1 VITFAVIGQN
11 EERRLAVALGQAL
24 AAAGGEDRVWFVDSA
39 STDGSAAVAA
49 CLGVEVL
56 SARAGKG
63 RAVAAAL
70 ERCDEGYLCTIDADI
85 DSSERNIPRTLAEAL
100 VEQGA
105 DMVVADFVWPEKRAL
120 VTTPAVYRRLVGALF
135 PELLDLYPVPLCGF
149 RIFDVS
155 LPVLPLP
162 PGFGV
167 ETHLNLAVPLS
178 GGKVGIAD
186 LGTYHGPARAKP
198 TLGLE
203 VGAAVL
209 DLAVRHGRLDRTVRP
224 AWDAWLNEV
233 IDVLSAGFVEGEPA
247 APDAELI
254 AAAGRLPLPPVRAP
268 VAG

>member
-24 AAAGGEDRVWFVDSA
+24 AAAGPEDRVWFVDSA

-49 CLGVEVL
+49 CMGVEVV
-56 SARAGKG
+56 SAPSGKG
-63 RAVAAAL
+63 RAVETGLAL
-70 ERCDEGYLCTIDADI
+70 CDEGYLCTIDADI

-100 VEQGA
+100 AEQGA

-135 PELLDLYPVPLCGF
+135 PELLELYPVPLCGF

-155 LPVLPLP
+155 LPVRPLP
-162 PGFGV
+162 AGFGV
-167 ETHLNLAVPLS
+167 ETHLDLAVPLA

-198 TLGLE
+198 ALGLE

-209 DLAVRHGRLDRTVRP
+209 DLAVRHGRLDRALRP
-224 AWDAWLNEV
+224 AWDAWLDQV
-233 IDVLSAGFVEGEPA
+233 IGVLTGCFVDGEPLA
-247 APDAELI
+247 IDDDLI
-254 AAAGRLPLPPVRAP
+254 AAAARVPLPALRAP